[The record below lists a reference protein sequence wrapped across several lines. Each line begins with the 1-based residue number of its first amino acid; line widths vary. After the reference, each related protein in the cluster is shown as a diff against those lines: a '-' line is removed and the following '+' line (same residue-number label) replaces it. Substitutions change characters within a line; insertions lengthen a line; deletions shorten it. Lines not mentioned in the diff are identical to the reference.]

1 MVTDSYL
8 SIPLDKFKGRKI
20 GTAMFKEPVFK
31 LGAFQNRYI
40 EVEVTIYSGDVV
52 HPQTTKKLT
61 PVRFGQMNVI
71 RYVESELLYD
81 RK

>member
-1 MVTDSYL
+1 MVSDNYL
-8 SIPLDKFKGRKI
+8 SVPLDKFKGRKT

-31 LGAFQNRYI
+31 HSAFQNIYI
-40 EVEVTIYSGDVV
+40 EVEVSIYSGDIVL
-52 HPQTTKKLT
+52 PQTTKKLT

-71 RYVESELLYD
+71 RYVESDLLYD

>member
-1 MVTDSYL
+1 MVSENYP
-8 SIPLDKFKGRKI
+8 SVPLNKFNGKQT

-40 EVEVTIYSGDVV
+40 EVEVTIYSGDIT
-52 HPQTTKKLT
+52 HPQTTKKLI